1 MKKILLL
8 LVTTLLTMSVQAQA
22 PWKMVKEN
30 PYLPQLRAK
39 AAPTAKSTMRK
50 VNTNEVWWGY
60 ISEADIDDMPYDGN
74 LGYSKAVTISAA
86 IKVDMQDAFINQHT
100 IKAVRFWLGDDISA
114 INSDIT
120 VWISTSLPASPDDAD
135 YKQTIAK
142 ANISPRL
149 NEVELTTPF
158 NRTKYS
164 DGEYLYVGYTLSISK
179 KAYPIMSAGI
189 ELPGSF
195 LYNYGQGWIDFYGY
209 DYGNLALQLL
219 IESNWFPKN
228 AAKTADLGQPVIKN
242 GETKDV
248 PTLLIN
254 QGLEPIT
261 STEIR
266 IKQADGSLQTY
277 TRTFTDPI
285 LMSEKRQITLPLF
298 AANESGKS
306 DVIVDVTKVNGA
318 DNESSSPRARGTVL
332 TVTFVPT
339 VVPVVEEFTG
349 TWCGYCPRGIV
360 GMQDVHDKYGDDVV
374 LIAVHNN
381 DPMDIGDY
389 NPVLNAYCDGFP
401 EATISRSV
409 FCDPSYL
416 SYYIPSVM
424 ESTVTG
430 KIDLTANWADADMTA
445 VNFNTQS
452 TFSYSDDNGQ
462 YGVALVLVEDGMTGT
477 SSDWAQANYYS
488 GSSAAGMEEWTSKG
502 REVTGVVFDH
512 VAVAAWD
519 ILNGAD
525 LPTSFT
531 ADSPLA
537 YNYTGDISA
546 NKVIQD
552 KTKLKAVALLIDR
565 TSNTIINAAQC
576 PISDYSTGINE
587 LSAKDNT
594 IVARF
599 AVDGRQLSAPQKGLN
614 IVKMANGKAMKVIVK

>member
-39 AAPTAKSTMRK
+39 AAQTAKSTMRK

-74 LGYSKAVTISAA
+74 LGYSKAVTISTC
-86 IKVDMQDAFINQHT
+86 IMVETRNPFIQGNT
-100 IKAVRFWLGDDISA
+100 IKALRFWLGDDISA

-120 VWISTSLPASPDDAD
+120 VWISKQLPASPDEAD

-149 NEVELTTPF
+149 NEVVLTTPF
-158 NRTKYS
+158 NSTKVE
-164 DGEYLYVGYTLSISK
+164 DGEQLYIGYTLTISK
-179 KAYPIMSAGI
+179 KAYPIMSVGA
-189 ELPGSF
+189 EVPGGF
-195 LYNYGQGWIDFYGY
+195 FFNYGGGWIDIYGN

-219 IESNWFPKN
+219 IEGNSFPKN
-228 AAKTADLGQPVIKN
+228 AASVGDLGQIVIKA
-242 GETKDV
+242 GETKEV
-248 PTLLIN
+248 PVLLTNEGID
-254 QGLEPIT
+254 PIA
-261 STEIR
+261 SVYFR
-266 IKQADGSLQTY
+266 IKQADGVVTTVNKTLETPLAMNER
-277 TRTFTDPI
+277 TAVPLTFT
-285 LMSEKRQITLPLF
+285 
-298 AANESGKS
+298 AAGEAGKS
-306 DVIVDVTKVNGA
+306 EVTVTAELVNGA
-318 DNESSSPRARGTVL
+318 NNQSDGAYAYGNVI
-332 TVTFVPT
+332 TVTSVPT

-360 GMQDVHDKYGDDVV
+360 GMQDVHDKFGDEVV
-374 LIAVHNN
+374 LIAVHSS

-445 VNFNTQS
+445 VSFNTQS

-477 SSDWAQANYYS
+477 GSDWAQANYYS

-594 IVARF
+594 VVARF